1 MLHAIYK
8 YITNTKYQIYIYV
21 YICVY
26 IKYKYHIYILYILYN
41 TVKYI
46 AYVSI
51 YYDNFYSYW
60 KKPNILINKLKIKN
74 KLNIRNII

>member
-51 YYDNFYSYW
+51 YDNFYSYW